1 YFKVK
6 NVRAQVNELESVIR
20 KERANVVDRQT
31 NEYKTAQR
39 RKKLVEKNYT
49 QQARTVSNQASLA
62 VHYQVLKREVETNRL
77 LYEAMLQKV
86 KEAGVAAAIRASNIR
101 VISPAKRPLHPYK
114 PRPVL
119 STGMGLLAGFFLGLV
134 FIFTCEH
141 TDRSLRS
148 PGD

>member
-101 VISPAKRPLHPYK
+101 VISRPND
-114 PRPVL
+114 RC
-119 STGMGLLAGFFLGLV
+119 LL
-134 FIFTCEH
+134 TSP
-141 TDRSLRS
+141 DRS
-148 PGD
+148 